1 MPSKNR
7 FSHER
12 RSRRPWRNRDHPRR
26 VLLMR
31 LHALGDVAIVLPA
44 VSAVARAWPE
54 ARIDFLTSPP
64 GDSIA
69 RTVPSIRNVYVYE
82 VAPARSARP
91 IDALI
96 YGMAV
101 RRARYDVIIDFQR
114 NYITR
119 LIRRLSGAAAWS
131 EFDRF
136 SHFPAAERTLQTLSA
151 CGVPGAALDIP
162 VPIRLDA
169 LRAARAQLRAA
180 GWDGSTRLVVLNP
193 AGLWATRNWPLESYV
208 ELCRLWR
215 AREPFTVLILGTDRV
230 RERGEEIARRVR
242 TTVINLAGMTD
253 AGNAFALLRHADVI
267 VTEDSGLMHMAW
279 SSGIP
284 VVALFG
290 STNAVWS
297 SPTGDR
303 AVVLDSRD
311 LACGCCMEPA
321 CRFGDVRCLA
331 RRTPAEVLAAATGLI
346 GLTSVYSAGA
356 DT

>member
-1 MPSKNR
+1 MRSKNR

-12 RSRRPWRNRDHPRR
+12 RSRRPWRNTVPPRR

-44 VSAVARAWPE
+44 VGAVARAWPE

-64 GDSIA
+64 GDSVA
-69 RTVPSIRNVYVYE
+69 RTIPSIRNVYVYN
-82 VAPARSARP
+82 VAPTRTARAV
-91 IDALI
+91 DAFT

-101 RRARYDVIIDFQR
+101 RRAHYDVIIDFQR

-119 LIRRLSGAAAWS
+119 LIRRVSGASAWS

-136 SHFPAAERTLQTLSA
+136 SPFPAAERTLQTLSA
-151 CGVPGAALDIP
+151 CGIRGAALEIP
-162 VPIRLDA
+162 VPIRADA
-169 LRAARAQLRAA
+169 LRAARARLRAA

-193 AGLWATRNWPLESYV
+193 AGLWPTRNWPLESYV
-208 ELCRLWR
+208 ELCRLWS
-215 AREPFTVLILGTDRV
+215 AREPITVLILGTDRV
-230 RERGEEIARRVR
+230 RGRGEEIARSVR
-242 TTVINLAGMTD
+242 STVINLAGMTD
-253 AGNAFALLRHADVI
+253 AGQAFALLRHADVI

-279 SSGIP
+279 GSGIP
-284 VVALFG
+284 LVALFG
-290 STNAVWS
+290 STDAVWS

-331 RRTPAEVLAAATGLI
+331 RRTPAEVLAAATALI
-346 GLTSVYSAGA
+346 ERTSSFSGG
-356 DT
+356 